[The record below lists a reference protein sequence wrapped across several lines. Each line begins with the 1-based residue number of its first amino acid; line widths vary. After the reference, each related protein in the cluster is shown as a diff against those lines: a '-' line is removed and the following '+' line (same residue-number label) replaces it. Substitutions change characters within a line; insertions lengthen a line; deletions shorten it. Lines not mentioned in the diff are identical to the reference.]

1 MNLGSKLNQIHMD
14 LNPMEK
20 DIRSGKVN
28 ITDDFLNEIVK
39 TTSLF
44 NAMLL
49 VHAEDPEIC
58 YNKIKQEI
66 IDIKKDNNKWF
77 IIINVKGNTNH
88 KR

>member
-14 LNPMEK
+14 LDPMEK

-44 NAMLL
+44 NALLL

-58 YNKIKQEI
+58 YKRIKQEI
-66 IDIKKDNNKWF
+66 IDIKKGNN
-77 IIINVKGNTNH
+77 NGLLLQRQGNTNTN
-88 KR
+88 R